1 MLFPEAKASSLFPE
15 AKARVYGKEELWGQ
29 NKRHMCR
36 SMKVGKTR
44 AGSRVG
50 MLGSEFGKMG
60 WRAGWGREGKRRPG
74 HIWERL
80 CATLGIESSLCE

>member
-1 MLFPEAKASSLFPE
+1 MVLFPEAKASSLFPE
-15 AKARVYGKEELWGQ
+15 AKARVYGEEELWGQ

-60 WRAGWGREGKRRPG
+60 WRARVGKRRQKKAG
-74 HIWERL
+74 SHLGTSVCHIRH
-80 CATLGIESSLCE
+80 